1 MLNVQAKNFGTVAIL
16 CLQGQIV
23 NGETEIL
30 RNAVYSLSEVSA
42 VILDFA
48 RVTTVDA
55 HGLGVMLALR
65 EQVEAQR
72 IRFELMNVNQ
82 RISMVLKM
90 TRLDAVFQIISPVE
104 RLPAFSRSRR
114 APMAVHGARFASCA

>member
-1 MLNVQAKNFGTVAIL
+1 MLKVQAKNFGTVAIL

-30 RNAVYSLSEVSA
+30 RNTVHSLSEVSA

-48 RVTTVDA
+48 QVTTVDA
-55 HGLGVMLALR
+55 HGVGVMLALR
-65 EQVEAQR
+65 EQVEAKG

-82 RISMVLKM
+82 RISMVLKL
-90 TRLDAVFQIISPVE
+90 TRLDSVFQIISPVE
-104 RLPAFSRSRR
+104 RLPAFSPNQR
-114 APMAVHGARFASCA
+114 APVAAHEAAFASCA